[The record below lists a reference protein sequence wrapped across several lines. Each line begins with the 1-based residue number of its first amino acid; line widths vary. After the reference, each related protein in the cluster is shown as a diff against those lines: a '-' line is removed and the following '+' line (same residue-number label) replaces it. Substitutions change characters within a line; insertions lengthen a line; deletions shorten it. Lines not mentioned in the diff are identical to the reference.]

1 MNDTH
6 NNFDCPRTC
15 ANYARRDICK
25 FNALFEAL
33 GATVSVNSR
42 TERIR
47 FSADATTLARTAL
60 QNEQALEAASKT
72 ASAKSVAKEVL
83 EISKEAREQAEAEK
97 REAAKKHAEQLAEAK
112 KKQAEALAQA
122 KKRALT
128 EPVKHPLQSYVE
140 QLPED
145 KMRDLEIMYLRAVTM
160 STAAVQGWE
169 TQITD
174 RGIRAIHPS
183 GGLMDVELDD
193 SDPETPGAGAS
204 VIATN
209 FTGDKCHQPVSD
221 LVYSLGE
228 PEELKE
234 SSAQETRSDNAEVMS
249 STNNT
254 LRRAIL

>member
-1 MNDTH
+1 MNDTQ

-15 ANYARRDICK
+15 ANYGPRDICK
-25 FNALFEAL
+25 FNPLFEAL
-33 GATVSVNSR
+33 GATVSVTSR

-60 QNEQALEAASKT
+60 QNEQALQAASKT

-83 EISKEAREQAEAEK
+83 EISKKAREQAEAEK
-97 REAAKKHAEQLAEAK
+97 REAAKRHAERLAEAK

-128 EPVKHPLQSYVE
+128 EPVTHPLQSYVE
-140 QLPED
+140 QLPQD

-160 STAAVQGWE
+160 ATAAVQGWE

-209 FTGDKCHQPVSD
+209 FTGNKCHQPVSD
-221 LVYSLGE
+221 LLYSLGE
-228 PEELKE
+228 PEEMID
-234 SSAQETRSDNAEVMS
+234 SAAQPVRSEGSNRV
-249 STNNT
+249 STT
-254 LRRAIL
+254 TVKKLATF